1 LGKVDSTTRYT
12 YYTKML
18 TESYLSNLSLLQAM
32 IETQTQVS
40 KWQRRFS
47 TENVRQSTRQ
57 VSKLAS
63 GNSLIVFDIII
74 KQAKQ
79 YDNQIESL
87 NQSMANCNE
96 LSLDIFAYTLLRHIS
111 DAKDVNPYQDSEV
124 PPWLTNIAQFAAIFF
139 KKYNKVDIEPLFT
152 YLLNKMRLDGEINY
166 MVILRE
172 VVASMF
178 GWNMFNVDE
187 MTA

>member
-1 LGKVDSTTRYT
+1 
-12 YYTKML
+12 M
-18 TESYLSNLSLLQAM
+18 
-32 IETQTQVS
+32 
-40 KWQRRFS
+40 
-47 TENVRQSTRQ
+47 
-57 VSKLAS
+57 
-63 GNSLIVFDIII
+63 
-74 KQAKQ
+74 
-79 YDNQIESL
+79 
-87 NQSMANCNE
+87 
-96 LSLDIFAYTLLRHIS
+96 
-111 DAKDVNPYQDSEV
+111 

-139 KKYNKVDIEPLFT
+139 KKYNKVDVEPFFT

>member
-1 LGKVDSTTRYT
+1 
-12 YYTKML
+12 ML
-18 TESYLSNLSLLQAM
+18 TESYLSNLSLLQTM

-47 TENVRQSTRQ
+47 TENVRQSTRH

-63 GNSLIVFDIII
+63 GNSLIVFDIIL

-96 LSLDIFAYTLLRHIS
+96 LSLDIFAYTLLRQIS
-111 DAKDVNPYQDSEV
+111 DAKD
-124 PPWLTNIAQFAAIFF
+124 
-139 KKYNKVDIEPLFT
+139 
-152 YLLNKMRLDGEINY
+152 
-166 MVILRE
+166 
-172 VVASMF
+172 
-178 GWNMFNVDE
+178 
-187 MTA
+187 

>member
-1 LGKVDSTTRYT
+1 
-12 YYTKML
+12 ML

-96 LSLDIFAYTLLRHIS
+96 LSLDIFAYNLLRHIS
-111 DAKDVNPYQDSEV
+111 EAKDVGLYHDSEV

-166 MVILRE
+166 MIILRE

-187 MTA
+187 MTP